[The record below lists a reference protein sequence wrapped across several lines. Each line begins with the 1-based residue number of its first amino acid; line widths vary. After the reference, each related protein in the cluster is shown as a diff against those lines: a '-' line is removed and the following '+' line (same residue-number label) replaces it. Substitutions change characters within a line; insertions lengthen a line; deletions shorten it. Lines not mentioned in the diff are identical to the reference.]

1 MALWRRLAGALVQ
14 ASVEESP
21 GGAFFRVLCA
31 SRGGMILYL
40 PPRGDGPRVRYTEG
54 IVAKINVEEVRY
66 VAALARLDLAP
77 AEEGRLTGQLNA
89 ILEFMDQLAE
99 VDTAGIEPTSHVL
112 PLTNV
117 MREDVVL
124 PGLSNAEALANAPA
138 AEQGHFAVPKIIE

>member
-1 MALWRRLAGALVQ
+1 M
-14 ASVEESP
+14 
-21 GGAFFRVLCA
+21 
-31 SRGGMILYL
+31 
-40 PPRGDGPRVRYTEG
+40 
-54 IVAKINVEEVRY
+54 KINAEQVRY

-99 VDTAGIEPTSHVL
+99 VDTAGVEPTSHVL